1 MSPRLM
7 RNEDAISAK
16 EGTVFVTI
24 DGRVLEYAELIKFE
38 AKVDYTKA
46 DVKSVG
52 KRMKGSKIVG
62 AEGTGSM
69 EVHYHRPENRQL
81 ALQYVKTGK
90 SPVMDVTIVNADI
103 TSRAGKQTS
112 LIKNIVPDGALIA
125 ALDGD
130 SEDLLTDEID
140 FTFDDF
146 DFLDTFNII
155 ED

>member
-1 MSPRLM
+1 MARLM

-24 DGRVLEYAELIKFE
+24 EGQAFEYAELIKFE

-69 EVHYHRPENRQL
+69 EVHYHRPENRRL
-81 ALQYVKTGK
+81 ALQYVKTGR
-90 SPVMDVTIVNADI
+90 SPVMDIQVVNADI
-103 TSRAGKQTS
+103 TSAAGKQTT
-112 LIKNIVPDGALIA
+112 LIKNVVPDGALIA

-146 DFLDTFNII
+146 DFLEQFVVI

>member
-1 MSPRLM
+1 MARLM

-16 EGTVFVTI
+16 EGIVYVTI
-24 DGRVLEYAELIKFE
+24 EGVVHEYAELIKFE
-38 AKVDYTKA
+38 ARVDYTKA

-69 EVHYHRPENRQL
+69 ELHYHRPENRQM
-81 ALQYVKTGK
+81 ALEYVKTGK
-90 SPVMDVTIVNADI
+90 APKMDVQIINADI
-103 TSRAGKQTS
+103 TSAAGKQTA

-130 SEDLLTDEID
+130 SEDLLTDETD

-146 DFLDTFNII
+146 DFLEQFAII
-155 ED
+155 ND